1 MQCMALMQPSSHTR
15 TPLAALQCICILHTR
30 SLLYC
35 APGSTMARMR
45 LEHRCWVGSNSQMG
59 FLTALRKYTF
69 VNFQHAAVAGGMC
82 TLQHAA
88 RCPPP
93 WSCMRHQLD
102 QRKACNMFMHA
113 QAYTYVLARAA
124 ARGVATCPRYWRRK
138 SDFLVIPVLA
148 STGVV
153 ATDRASAVLTGT
165 ATLPSAVGGDVDS
178 GDNVA
183 VTLVTT
189 TVEVTVTML
198 PGDVAGATLGV
209 RFRADGGSV
218 SGWQLC
224 VKWAH
229 DGGTTAPWRV
239 QGYPMVSNG
248 SSVQATDLFYVGFP
262 GFTIYSRATAAG
274 PRFVA

>member
-1 MQCMALMQPSSHTR
+1 MQH
-15 TPLAALQCICILHTR
+15 
-30 SLLYC
+30 
-35 APGSTMARMR
+35 
-45 LEHRCWVGSNSQMG
+45 
-59 FLTALRKYTF
+59 
-69 VNFQHAAVAGGMC
+69 
-82 TLQHAA
+82 
-88 RCPPP
+88 
-93 WSCMRHQLD
+93 
-102 QRKACNMFMHA
+102 
-113 QAYTYVLARAA
+113 VLAYSRLYVCTRARGCTR
-124 ARGVATCPRYWRRK
+124 RGVATRSRYWRRK

-165 ATLPSAVGGDVDS
+165 ATLPSAIGGDVDS

-183 VTLVTT
+183 VALVTT